1 MEKDPQKVS
10 TPTSCDV
17 CADRSN
23 ICGRC
28 WRDELYHQV
37 ASNTHCGEL
46 HDLRAKDAAESSL
59 FASPDGIRIK
69 LFLRVDHGGYTTG
82 DTFDIALT
90 TYPNWHVSVAGKPHA
105 VLGDF
110 DSIYSNSL
118 KAIVQS
124 TLQFAVTRHDAV
136 SGETEAML
144 VTDGAKE
151 TVLSLRMSF
160 VNKPATDKEVSV

>member
-1 MEKDPQKVS
+1 LPVIRRADPLSASSANQNTS
-10 TPTSCDV
+10 TSPAAASRT
-17 CADRSN
+17 RSVRGG
-23 ICGRC
+23 C
-28 WRDELYHQV
+28 
-37 ASNTHCGEL
+37 SNTHYGEL

-59 FASPDGIRIK
+59 FASHDGIRIK

-82 DTFDIALT
+82 DTFGIALT

-110 DSIYSNSL
+110 ESIYSNSL